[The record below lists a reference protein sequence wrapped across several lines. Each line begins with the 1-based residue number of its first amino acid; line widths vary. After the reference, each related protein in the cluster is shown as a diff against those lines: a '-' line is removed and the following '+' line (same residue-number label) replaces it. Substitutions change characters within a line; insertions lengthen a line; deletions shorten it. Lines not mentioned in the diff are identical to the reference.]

1 MVNKLSS
8 TGLNRKV
15 VLDNK
20 RSGSACPIALHHP
33 QQAVGALTSYMG
45 VRNRHIGKWDK
56 HKKSLPH
63 QIQQASLLWILIKSI
78 AKIEYKIRK
87 EKRKSVLIEVYS
99 NKLKTE
105 PSKDYLQL

>member
-33 QQAVGALTSYMG
+33 TTAVGALTLYMG
-45 VRNRHIGKWDK
+45 VRNRHIEEWAK
-56 HKKSLPH
+56 HKKACHIDTAGSPVVGFDKEH
-63 QIQQASLLWILIKSI
+63 
-78 AKIEYKIRK
+78 YKDRI
-87 EKRKSVLIEVYS
+87 
-99 NKLKTE
+99 
-105 PSKDYLQL
+105 

>member
-33 QQAVGALTSYMG
+33 TTAVGALKLSMG
-45 VRNRHIGKWDK
+45 VRNRHIEEWDK
-56 HKKSLPH
+56 HKKACHIDTAGSPVVGFDKEH
-63 QIQQASLLWILIKSI
+63 
-78 AKIEYKIRK
+78 YKDRI
-87 EKRKSVLIEVYS
+87 
-99 NKLKTE
+99 
-105 PSKDYLQL
+105 

>member
-33 QQAVGALTSYMG
+33 TTAVGALTLYMG
-45 VRNRHIGKWDK
+45 VRNRHIEEWDK
-56 HKKSLPH
+56 HKKACHLDTAGTPVVGFDKEH
-63 QIQQASLLWILIKSI
+63 
-78 AKIEYKIRK
+78 YKDRI
-87 EKRKSVLIEVYS
+87 
-99 NKLKTE
+99 
-105 PSKDYLQL
+105 